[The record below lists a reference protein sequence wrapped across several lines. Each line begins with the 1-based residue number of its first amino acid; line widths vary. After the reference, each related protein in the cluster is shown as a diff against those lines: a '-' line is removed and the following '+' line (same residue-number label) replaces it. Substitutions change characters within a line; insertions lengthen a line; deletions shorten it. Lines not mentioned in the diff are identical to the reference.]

1 MTNPVVNAGAMPET
15 SAVMILV
22 MLVTPAAAKR
32 RAKVRPIAMVS
43 SGSSWWLMKPST
55 LRMPRP
61 RLRPSARMRSINVCM
76 QLPFR
81 IQDNH
86 LLCAL
91 CVLCG
96 WRLRSEPQRAQGTQR
111 TIKGTAFFV
120 LSAFFVVG
128 ACGLNHK
135 ERKEHKELSRERLSL
150 CSLRSLWLSL
160 SV

>member
-1 MTNPVVNAGAMPET
+1 
-15 SAVMILV
+15 
-22 MLVTPAAAKR
+22 
-32 RAKVRPIAMVS
+32 
-43 SGSSWWLMKPST
+43 
-55 LRMPRP
+55 
-61 RLRPSARMRSINVCM
+61 M

-111 TIKGTAFFV
+111 TIEGTAFFV
-120 LSAFFVVG
+120 LSAFFVVVSFS
-128 ACGLNHK
+128 LNHK
-135 ERKEHKELSRERLSL
+135 ERKEHKEHKEQSRERPSL
-150 CSLRSLWLSL
+150 RSLRSLWLAL

>member
-1 MTNPVVNAGAMPET
+1 
-15 SAVMILV
+15 
-22 MLVTPAAAKR
+22 
-32 RAKVRPIAMVS
+32 
-43 SGSSWWLMKPST
+43 
-55 LRMPRP
+55 
-61 RLRPSARMRSINVCM
+61 M

-96 WRLRSEPQRAQGTQR
+96 WRFRFKPQRAQGTQR
-111 TIKGTAFFV
+111 TIKGTAFFA

-128 ACGLNHK
+128 AFGLNDK
-135 ERKEHKELSRERLSL
+135 ERKEHKEQSRERPSL
-150 CSLRSLWLSL
+150 RSLRSLWLAL